1 VPGEQRTRAWRG
13 RQVALF
19 GLVLLAVAIGGCGGG
34 ESPPSGAQPT
44 AAGPGRPAPPPELA
58 TFCGAAVDLVQVLD
72 DGVDVNPDSTPED
85 TAKAY
90 QDFQAAVEP
99 SLTAVEQNT
108 PPAVQQDIG
117 TLGRQA
123 RYAVS
128 TSTDAPLNTPEFDA
142 ALDRTRTVVTSQCL
156 IPEVRVTSTDFKYDG
171 IPPEVTPGA
180 VAVTFGNLGAEPHEM
195 EVFRIDDSEQR
206 PVTDLVAL
214 PDAERGL
221 VLTAVATSINA
232 DPGEIDRK
240 FLKLVPGRY
249 GVACLVPQ
257 GSTDAVRGTGPA
269 HATLGEVGEF
279 TVR

>member
-1 VPGEQRTRAWRG
+1 MPGGQRTSAWRG
-13 RQVALF
+13 RHVALF
-19 GLVLLAVAIGGCGGG
+19 GLILLTVAIGGCGGG
-34 ESPPSGAQPT
+34 ESSPSGAEPT
-44 AAGPGRPAPPPELA
+44 ASGASRPAPPPELA

-72 DGVDVNPDSTPED
+72 DGVDVSADSTPED
-85 TAKAY
+85 RAKAY

-99 SLTAVEQNT
+99 PLTAVEQSP

-117 TLGRQA
+117 TLARQA

-142 ALDRTRTVVTSQCL
+142 SLDRTRVVVTSQCL
-156 IPEVRVTSTDFKYDG
+156 IPEMRVTSTDFKYDG
-171 IPPEVTPGA
+171 IPPEVTAGA
-180 VAVTFGNLGAEPHEM
+180 IAVTFANLGAEPHEM

-206 PVTDLVAL
+206 SAKDLVAL

-221 VLTAVATSINA
+221 VLSAVATSINA
-232 DPGEIDRK
+232 DPAEVDRK

-257 GSTDAVRGTGPA
+257 GSTDDVRGTGPA